1 MIRQNED
8 LDVRAPRLRAGLV
21 SRGSE
26 LTMLREIAIQSARV
40 ERRLSAL
47 LDLSMNPIGEL
58 LQPEDIDLDVAVS
71 SKGELLERVAAIVA
85 RRQGLPCGPVLEA
98 LTDRER
104 LGSTAL
110 GHGIAIPHARMKQLQ
125 QPAGAFVRTRC
136 PLPFDAP
143 DGQPVS
149 NVLTL
154 LVPANATD
162 RHLQLM
168 ANAAN
173 MFCDRTFRVRLRNC
187 ATADEVEALI
197 AGWPAVSAEQAPS
210 LGSAAAQRT

>member
-1 MIRQNED
+1 
-8 LDVRAPRLRAGLV
+8 
-21 SRGSE
+21 
-26 LTMLREIAIQSARV
+26 
-40 ERRLSAL
+40 
-47 LDLSMNPIGEL
+47 MNPIGEL

-71 SKGELLERVAAIVA
+71 SKGELLERVAGIVA
-85 RRQGLPCGPVLEA
+85 RRQGLPREPVLEA
-98 LTDRER
+98 LTERER

-110 GHGIAIPHARMKQLQ
+110 GHGTAVPHARMKQLQ
-125 QPAGAFVRTRC
+125 QPVGAFVRTRS
-136 PLPFDAP
+136 PIPFDAP

-173 MFCDRTFRVRLRNC
+173 MFCDRAFRVQLRNC
-187 ATADEVEALI
+187 TTADEVECLI
-197 AGWPAVSAEQAPS
+197 AGWPAVSPEPAPS
-210 LGSAAAQRT
+210 LGSAAAPRT